1 MWMWTI
7 SALYLHDLRSL
18 EPSFNEIHIL
28 QNPRLLERQKRTLKL
43 LVQTFPVLQ
52 NNLLIPNLQNFFR
65 TFFSFHAKDFFI
77 FIFVAICCYLL
88 LLLLLF
94 HFPLLT
100 SLSPSFS
107 IHPSNRE
114 SIKCILQ
121 ILLL

>member
-1 MWMWTI
+1 MWTI

-77 FIFVAICCYLL
+77 FIFVAICCCCCCSTS
-88 LLLLLF
+88 
-94 HFPLLT
+94 PLLT

-107 IHPSNRE
+107 LHPSNRE